1 MRKLVLTIK
10 EINNALKHELEHWE
24 LVENKLRTSFKLVN
38 FHESLVLIQ
47 KIGSISEKL
56 DHHAEI
62 WNLYDQVTLS
72 IWSHDV
78 NGITERDIEFAKRAT
93 SAYKAIVGRDQAYQ
107 SQTETSPA

>member
-1 MRKLVLTIK
+1 MSKLVLTNTELK
-10 EINNALKHELEHWE
+10 NAIEYELEHWE
-24 LVENKLRTSFKLVN
+24 LIENKLRASFKLVN

-72 IWSHDV
+72 VWSHDV

-93 SAYKAIVGRDQAYQ
+93 SAYKAIVSGDQVNQ